1 MKFRELRML
10 EMLTVVFG
18 ESTMNRTQ
26 VQLWYNRFKEGR
38 ENTNDDARPD
48 RPSTSSTDKNIEA
61 VKKMILDNRRIIIK
75 EVPDDVGIS
84 FGSCQAIVT
93 NILDIKRVAEKTIPK
108 LLNFKQK

>member
-1 MKFRELRML
+1 
-10 EMLTVVFG
+10 
-18 ESTMNRTQ
+18 
-26 VQLWYNRFKEGR
+26 
-38 ENTNDDARPD
+38 
-48 RPSTSSTDKNIEA
+48 
-61 VKKMILDNRRIIIK
+61 MILDNRRIIIK